1 MDIEN
6 SNEFTAEIKDVNN
19 KYIIWIFNMWG
30 M

>member
-6 SNEFTAEIKDVNN
+6 NNEFTAEIKDVNN
-19 KYIIWIFNMWG
+19 KYIIWIPYMWG